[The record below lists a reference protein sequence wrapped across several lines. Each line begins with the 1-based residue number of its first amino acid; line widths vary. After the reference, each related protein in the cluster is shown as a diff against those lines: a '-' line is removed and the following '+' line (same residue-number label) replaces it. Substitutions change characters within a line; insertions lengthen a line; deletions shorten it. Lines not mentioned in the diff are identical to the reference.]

1 MCNTCGKGFAEQ
13 YKLKRHLVSHP
24 ESDQLHQMLSST
36 ALPAS
41 PKGFPCDTCGKVF
54 PEQYKLKRHLLT
66 HANNVEVK
74 QTLALLTG
82 IKTHSCEKC
91 GKSFTEQAKL
101 KRHMLTHSSEQPSVS
116 VIEKSDISTNSDFV
130 IRLNSA
136 TTLTRVKPKNQTVV
150 KEDENSNDD
159 IIEVTRVVPALEN
172 PQITELVANA
182 AQEGQTMN
190 DFSCNICG
198 KEFDG
203 MYKLNR
209 HLVTHTGIKNF
220 NCETCGKSFSEAYK
234 LRRHLLV
241 HAGIKM
247 FPCDL
252 CEKSYTRND
261 HLKRHKHE
269 QHFQNFT
276 CEVCSQE
283 FDDKRALSNHR
294 RIHNPQ
300 ALKDANKPRTPEKPK
315 GYPCP
320 LCKIEYPDIETCHAH
335 MKSLEHG
342 WKNVHTCEVCHKSFL
357 RKCHL
362 NVHEKIHSDNRPFGC
377 SECGRKFYRSDHLK
391 AHLKT
396 HTNDFNLNGEMS
408 YNMSAAMVGSDPS
421 SDGDSSNHH
430 QGIFIYHFNIFSS
443 WVFCSIHKYFL
454 LFMTF

>member
-13 YKLKRHLVSHP
+13 YKLKRHLLSHP
-24 ESDQLHQMLSST
+24 ESDQLHQLLSSST
-36 ALPAS
+36 SNLPAT
-41 PKGFPCDTCGKVF
+41 PKGFPCDICGKVF

-66 HANNVEVK
+66 HAKNVEVK

-82 IKTHSCEKC
+82 IKTHPCEKC
-91 GKSFTEQAKL
+91 GKSFTDLAKL
-101 KRHMLTHSSEQPSVS
+101 KRHMLTHSSELPSVS
-116 VIEKSDISTNSDFV
+116 DIEKSDITTNSDFV

-136 TTLTRVKPKNQTVV
+136 TTLTRVKPKNTAEI
-150 KEDENSNDD
+150 KDEESDD
-159 IIEVTRVVPALEN
+159 IIEVTKVIPAMEN
-172 PQITELVANA
+172 PHFLLANPVQNEQA
-182 AQEGQTMN
+182 TNQ
-190 DFSCNICG
+190 FKCNICG

-261 HLKRHKHE
+261 HLKRHKYE
-269 QHFQNFT
+269 AHFQNFT

-283 FDDKRALSNHR
+283 FGDKRALSIHR
-294 RIHNPQ
+294 RIHNPP
-300 ALKDANKPRTPEKPK
+300 AFKDANKTQSPAKPN

-320 LCKIEYPDIETCHAH
+320 LCKIEFPDIETCHAH
-335 MKSLEHG
+335 MKSDEHG
-342 WKNVHTCEVCHKSFL
+342 WKNVHTCDSCHKSFL

-362 NVHEKIHSDNRPFGC
+362 NVHEKIHSNNRPFGC
-377 SECGRKFYRSDHLK
+377 SECGRKFYRAD
-391 AHLKT
+391 HLKT
-396 HTNDFNLNGEMS
+396 HLKTHLNSIDLNGELSS
-408 YNMSAAMVGSDPS
+408 YMATAMLGL
-421 SDGDSSNHH
+421 DSSSGEVSNNQH
-430 QGIFIYHFNIFSS
+430 QGIFIQHTNKLIGSFFNHKNLNSFSNS
-443 WVFCSIHKYFL
+443 P
-454 LFMTF
+454 